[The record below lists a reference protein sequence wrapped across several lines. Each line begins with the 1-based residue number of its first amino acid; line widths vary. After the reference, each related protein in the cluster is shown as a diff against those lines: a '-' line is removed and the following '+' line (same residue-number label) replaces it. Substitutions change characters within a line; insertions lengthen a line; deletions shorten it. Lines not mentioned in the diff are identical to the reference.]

1 MEGWTE
7 TKLVFKLT
15 RMILNQFSHNTCTIL
30 KQYWNNT
37 HTIPSRHLNDTWT
50 ILRRYSDDTQTIL
63 ERYPNDT
70 QEILERYSNRYS
82 RDTQTILEHYS
93 NDTPMILERYSNIT
107 GMILYDTKTIL
118 QWYSNSNSTI
128 LTVSRNVYQSRS
140 IERWVHS
147 GLPSISIVD
156 PSSRSQLQNIV
167 NDNCFT
173 QLKHLS
179 KSFEL
184 LEAYSNSSKFIYT
197 ATALWLSIQANLNYS
212 MFFT

>member
-1 MEGWTE
+1 
-7 TKLVFKLT
+7 
-15 RMILNQFSHNTCTIL
+15 
-30 KQYWNNT
+30 
-37 HTIPSRHLNDTWT
+37 
-50 ILRRYSDDTQTIL
+50 
-63 ERYPNDT
+63 
-70 QEILERYSNRYS
+70 
-82 RDTQTILEHYS
+82 
-93 NDTPMILERYSNIT
+93 MILERYSNIT

-128 LTVSRNVYQSRS
+128 LKVSRNVYQSRS

-184 LEAYSNSSKFIYT
+184 LEAYSNSSEFIYT
-197 ATALWLSIQANLNYS
+197 ATALWLSIQANLLIWSSLRSVDVHDHLKQGKLHQNQGPS
-212 MFFT
+212 VATSQQ